1 MAPTSTRR
9 SAVKKGNRK
18 SFRTVVYPDQDKIE
32 MCPTFR
38 SIWSDK
44 LEKRPWGYLW
54 HPSGNTAML
63 EFHIADG
70 QCYMTSGRMAAIL
83 YGLRQPT
90 DVVVVYELIDDE
102 NYFKL
107 HNMNATEVIDLTS
120 DREDFHVLPND
131 DTYTLPEFEND
142 RHYGWETIVTEC
154 NSSDKRAQV
163 LNLPSRTAKHVLRGR
178 NNIVLRTRHNMDQTI
193 CTIKTYTLK
202 NNPGKFRMYLT
213 DGWTPMVSYTE
224 SQEYTNDSHC
234 YCAHCSSGGTDDV
247 DINFHEVY
255 TWDMEVTNALASRK
269 KMQVM
274 HFPRNVSKFAFSSNQ
289 TRIVLEPE
297 DSWEEYACTI
307 ATSNRCPY
315 EKYLTRGWYEYKKD
329 MKIRAG
335 DVLKF
340 SMPKYPG
347 FIIVDLIRRRD
358 RV

>member
-38 SIWSDK
+38 SIWSDN

-213 DGWTPMVSYTE
+213 DGWYQFRQANQL
-224 SQEYTNDSHC
+224 QEGDLVQFQLS
-234 YCAHCSSGGTDDV
+234 DPPDVLVV
-247 DINFHEVY
+247 DIV
-255 TWDMEVTNALASRK
+255 RG
-269 KMQVM
+269 
-274 HFPRNVSKFAFSSNQ
+274 
-289 TRIVLEPE
+289 
-297 DSWEEYACTI
+297 
-307 ATSNRCPY
+307 NR
-315 EKYLTRGWYEYKKD
+315 LN
-329 MKIRAG
+329 
-335 DVLKF
+335 
-340 SMPKYPG
+340 
-347 FIIVDLIRRRD
+347 
-358 RV
+358 